1 MYDGRPFFL
10 ELFDRVNTFLNLANR
25 FKKAN
30 NGVNVNGVLTVF
42 IYTIFEKKKDVISK
56 KKSIIINI
64 EKTKQSTLRC
74 DGV

>member
-1 MYDGRPFFL
+1 MDDGRPFFL

-64 EKTKQSTLRC
+64 EKPSKAL
-74 DGV
+74 